1 MTRKII
7 PILVALALGYPQ
19 GAPALALG
27 DLKVRSSLN
36 EPFNAEIDLL
46 SVRGDD
52 LADLRAKLASPEEFL
67 RAGVERY
74 GRAEL
79 SAADRVG

>member
-52 LADLRAKLASPEEFL
+52 LADAGRRTYIDVLQQGQFLVPDRLATHDTTP
-67 RAGVERY
+67 
-74 GRAEL
+74 
-79 SAADRVG
+79 